1 MTVFPRS
8 LADTMLAVTPRH
20 LVLAICGSLAGCAT
34 PSSDIPDPSGARRLV
49 RVAELALGAPAV
61 AVVVTGNLA
70 YVGCG
75 DQGIVVVDVSEPR
88 APEVI
93 GRLEAP
99 RADAIA
105 YSEDRL
111 FALARADGFS
121 VAEELVLTPIDVV
134 DPRAPLALETRPI
147 DGACCIAAAA
157 ARAVVGAGKSLL
169 IGAEAKRPLARGVA
183 AEDELL
189 IAVAWRGERIAVVT
203 AKQAG
208 WLGRGR
214 RHAMLELLDP
224 KGASRGEVALG
235 EVNPI
240 QSGQGDLALTADAA
254 YVVVGGRF
262 RQVALPAEGAPI
274 ATTDLA
280 IPGARSIALGS
291 DFAAIGGDGL
301 WIVTLGETPELAD
314 RITLEN
320 APRDVAVRDDFVIAA
335 VGELGLRVYQVER
348 PEEPSADGVEPE

>member
-1 MTVFPRS
+1 
-8 LADTMLAVTPRH
+8 MLLVTPRH
-20 LVLAICGSLAGCAT
+20 FVFAICWSLAGCAT
-34 PSSDIPDPSGARRLV
+34 PSNDVPDPSGSRRLI
-49 RVAELALGAPAV
+49 RVAELDLGVPAV

-93 GRLEAP
+93 GRLESP

-121 VAEELVLTPIDVV
+121 VTEKLGLTPIDVV

-147 DGACCIAAAA
+147 DGACCVAAAA
-157 ARAVVGAGKSLL
+157 ARAVVGANVSLS
-169 IGAEAKRPLARGVA
+169 IGAETKRPLTRVVA
-183 AEDELL
+183 AVDELV
-189 IAVAWRGERIAVVT
+189 IAAAWRGERIAVVT
-203 AKQAG
+203 ATKTG
-208 WLGRGR
+208 WLDRGR
-214 RHAMLELLDP
+214 RHAMLELFDH
-224 KGASRGEVALG
+224 KGVSRGEVALG

-240 QSGQGDLALTADAA
+240 QTGDGDIALTADAA
-254 YVVVGGRF
+254 YVVVGGRY
-262 RQVALPAEGAPI
+262 RQVALPADGTPI
-274 ATTDLA
+274 ATTDFS

-301 WIVTLGETPELAD
+301 WIVTLGDSPVIAD

-320 APRDVAVRDDFVIAA
+320 VPRDVAVRDDFVIAA
-335 VGELGLRVYQVER
+335 VGELGLRVYLVER
-348 PEEPSADGVEPE
+348 PEDPSAAGAEPE